1 MVESFEDQYPSVN
14 VAYERAMASYQ
25 SMTERL
31 ESATQRI
38 DSLLQLTITLT
49 LAVPIAIGSL
59 IEEPEFESPY
69 ALAAAVAFVLFLV
82 TGFVARSLL
91 GGLML
96 IDPAV
101 LYNESLHLPEAE
113 FKARSIYWAGEH
125 FGHNSQTVWRKAWA
139 SYAMMAFFLA
149 EIAMIIAWVAL
160 DANPAD
166 VPT

>member
-31 ESATQRI
+31 ESANQRI

-96 IDPAV
+96 IDPASCTTNRCTCPKPSSR
-101 LYNESLHLPEAE
+101 LGRSTGRESTSATT
-113 FKARSIYWAGEH
+113 ARLSGERR
-125 FGHNSQTVWRKAWA
+125 GRATR
-139 SYAMMAFFLA
+139 
-149 EIAMIIAWVAL
+149 
-160 DANPAD
+160 
-166 VPT
+166 